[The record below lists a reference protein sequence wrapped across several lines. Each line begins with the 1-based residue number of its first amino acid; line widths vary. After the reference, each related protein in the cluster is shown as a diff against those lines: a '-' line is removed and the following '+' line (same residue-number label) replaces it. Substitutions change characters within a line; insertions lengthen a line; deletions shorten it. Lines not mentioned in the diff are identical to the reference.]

1 MTTKKTV
8 SHLQSKLNEIEKELN
23 SIQKNCKHTSTIT
36 RFDKHNQI
44 KLYCNDCDKEL
55 GMPSSQQIKEFLNK

>member
-23 SIQKNCKHTSTIT
+23 SIQQDCKHSSTIT
-36 RFDKHNQI
+36 RFDKQNQI
-44 KLYCNDCDKEL
+44 KLYCTDCNKEL
-55 GMPSSQQIKEFLNK
+55 GMPSSRQVNEFLNK